1 MIQAMILALIL
12 TLVAAFG
19 RPTAGEE
26 RISMKKLT
34 PVLLVEEIEPSL
46 PFWVHRLGFKKTV
59 EVPEG
64 QKLGF
69 VSLAKDNVEIMY
81 QSRASLEKDVPALAK
96 GSFRSSTVLYIQVP
110 SLDEILPR
118 LEGVEVVVPVRKTF
132 YGANEI
138 GVREPAGNVIIFAA
152 FEEKH

>member
-1 MIQAMILALIL
+1 MIRVMILALIL
-12 TLVAAFG
+12 TLVAVFG
-19 RPTAGEE
+19 RPPAGEE
-26 RISMKKLT
+26 KISMKKLT

-46 PFWVHRLGFKKTV
+46 PFWVDRLGFKKTV

-81 QSRASLEKDVPALAK
+81 QSR
-96 GSFRSSTVLYIQVP
+96 P

-138 GVREPAGNVIIFAA
+138 GVREPAGNVIIFSA

>member
-1 MIQAMILALIL
+1 MNRTMIL
-12 TLVAAFG
+12 TLVLMLAVAVA

-26 RISMKKLT
+26 KITMKKLT
-34 PVLLVEEIEPSL
+34 PVLLVEEIEPCVG
-46 PFWVHRLGFKKTV
+46 FWVDRLDFKKTA

-64 QKLGF
+64 SKLGF

-110 SLDEILPR
+110 KIEEIVEKLK
-118 LEGVEVVVPVRKTF
+118 GVEVVIPLRKTF

-138 GVREPAGNVIIFAA
+138 GVREPTGNVIIFAA
-152 FEEKH
+152 FEEKL